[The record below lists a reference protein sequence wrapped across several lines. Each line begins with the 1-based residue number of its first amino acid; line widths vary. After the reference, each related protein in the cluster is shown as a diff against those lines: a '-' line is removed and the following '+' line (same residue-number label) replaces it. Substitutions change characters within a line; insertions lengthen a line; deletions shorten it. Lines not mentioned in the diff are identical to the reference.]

1 MAIANANSVLAAV
14 RKSGAHK
21 VKLACSDIDGVLR
34 GKYLHQDKFSGAAVD
49 DIYHQTNPRPVTAS
63 DFQRLFEEAM

>member
-1 MAIANANSVLAAV
+1 MVSANVHFVLAAV

-21 VKLACSDIDGVLR
+21 AKVACSGIDGALR
-34 GKYLHQDKFSGAAVD
+34 CKYLHQDKFSGAAVE
-49 DIYHQTNPRPVTAS
+49 DICHQSNPRPVTPA